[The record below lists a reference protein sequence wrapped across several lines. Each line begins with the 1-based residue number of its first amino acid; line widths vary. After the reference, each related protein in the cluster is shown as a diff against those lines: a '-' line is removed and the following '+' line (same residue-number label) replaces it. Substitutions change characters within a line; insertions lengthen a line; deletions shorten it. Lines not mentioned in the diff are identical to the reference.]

1 MMAIQKRLVYQP
13 WAMRLALVT
22 TLIVILLS
30 WLNAIKIT
38 GIFFRAG
45 VSFGVMYFLTAGSLY
60 LFEWTAVQNPQDEQ
74 LSADSGCGGLVD
86 ISVGDEDAFPTPSG
100 QDTKIAGQLD
110 PDLSEGMP
118 DYKRQAEIVRRMG
131 WGDS

>member
-1 MMAIQKRLVYQP
+1 MMTVQKRLAYQP

-22 TLIVILLS
+22 TFIVVLLS
-30 WLNAIKIT
+30 WLNAVKIT

-45 VSFGVMYFLTAGSLY
+45 VSFGVMYLLTAGSLN
-60 LFEWTAVQNPQDEQ
+60 LFEWAAVENPEDEQ
-74 LSADSGCGGLVD
+74 HEADSERGGLVD
-86 ISVGDEDAFPTPSG
+86 VSVGDEDAFPTPSG